1 METRRHQFR
10 TKSSRRWRRLCL
22 PAAAAVVLT
31 AGLPALSAA
40 AQRCPGAADP
50 VELKFQTFSGEAS
63 YRTGHSRG
71 DLQRIQR
78 RHGGPGSAGGWYPLG
93 LTLTEFK
100 MDMRLKVKIHPLPR
114 SGFCAFRKPWTS
126 G

>member
-1 METRRHQFR
+1 MKNSRAVEVRR
-10 TKSSRRWRRLCL
+10 RRYLSV
-22 PAAAAVVLT
+22 AAINIFVAVF
-31 AGLPALSAA
+31 PALSAA
-40 AQRCPGAADP
+40 ARRCLGAGDP
-50 VELKFQTFSGEAS
+50 VELKFQTSSGKAS
-63 YRTGHSRG
+63 YRAGHTRS
-71 DLQRIQR
+71 DFQRIQR
-78 RHGGPGSAGGWYPLG
+78 GHGGSGVASGWYPLG